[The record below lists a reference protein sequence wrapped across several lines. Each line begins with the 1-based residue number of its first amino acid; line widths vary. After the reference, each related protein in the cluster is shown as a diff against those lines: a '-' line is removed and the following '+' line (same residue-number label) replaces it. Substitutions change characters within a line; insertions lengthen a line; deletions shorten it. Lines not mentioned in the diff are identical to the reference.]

1 MGTNYFL
8 IRKQDNAIANK
19 LWDARNVVINNTNF
33 VTLLEPIIKELFKE
47 PIRIANE
54 NNFDIVQN
62 RFDDGLH
69 ETIQRLASY
78 IQYDLSY
85 AFDIREHRGVHIGKS
100 SAGWLFNFQD
110 QDVLQD
116 DAHIKWHS
124 YEDVMSFLKEWVDEK
139 KIFTIID
146 EYDREISYPEFK
158 DFVDTK
164 QSDPH
169 NLENPDNFTYSR
181 NVNGYRFSEG
191 DFS

>member
-8 IRKQDNAIANK
+8 IRKQDNAVANK

-85 AFDIREHRGVHIGKS
+85 VFDIREHRGVHIGKS

-116 DAHIKWHS
+116 DVHIKWHS

>member
-8 IRKQDNAIANK
+8 IRKQDNAVANK

-85 AFDIREHRGVHIGKS
+85 VFDIRDHRGVHIGKS

-110 QDVLQD
+110 QDIVQD
-116 DAHIKWHS
+116 DVHIKWHS

>member
-8 IRKQDNAIANK
+8 IRKQDNAVANK
-19 LWDARNVVINNTNF
+19 LWGARNVVINNTNF

-85 AFDIREHRGVHIGKS
+85 VFDIRDHRGVHIGKS

-110 QDVLQD
+110 QDIVQD
-116 DAHIKWHS
+116 DVHIKWHS

>member
-8 IRKQDNAIANK
+8 IRKQDNAVANK

-47 PIRIANE
+47 PIKIANE

-85 AFDIREHRGVHIGKS
+85 VFDIRDHRGVHIGKS

-110 QDVLQD
+110 QDIVQD
-116 DAHIKWHS
+116 DVHIKWHS
-124 YEDVMSFLKEWVDEK
+124 YEDVMSFLEEWVENK

>member
-8 IRKQDNAIANK
+8 IRKQDNAVANK

-85 AFDIREHRGVHIGKS
+85 VFDIRDHRGVHIGKS

-110 QDVLQD
+110 QDIVQD
-116 DAHIKWHS
+116 DVHIKWHS

-164 QSDPH
+164 QSDLH

>member
-8 IRKQDNAIANK
+8 IRKQDNAVANK

-85 AFDIREHRGVHIGKS
+85 VFDIREHRGVHIGKS

-110 QDVLQD
+110 QDIVQD
-116 DAHIKWHS
+116 DVHIKWHS

>member
-1 MGTNYFL
+1 M
-8 IRKQDNAIANK
+8 
-19 LWDARNVVINNTNF
+19 VINNTNF

-85 AFDIREHRGVHIGKS
+85 VFDIRDHRGVHIGKS

-110 QDVLQD
+110 QDIVQD
-116 DAHIKWHS
+116 DVHIKWHS

-146 EYDREISYPEFK
+146 EYDREISYLEFK

>member
-8 IRKQDNAIANK
+8 IRKQDNAVANK

-54 NNFDIVQN
+54 NNFDIIQN

-85 AFDIREHRGVHIGKS
+85 VFDIREHRGVHIGKS

-110 QDVLQD
+110 QDIVQD
-116 DAHIKWHS
+116 DVHIKWHS
-124 YEDVMSFLKEWVDEK
+124 YEDVMSFLEEWVENK

>member
-8 IRKQDNAIANK
+8 IRKQDNAVANK

-85 AFDIREHRGVHIGKS
+85 VFDIREHRGVHIGKS

-116 DAHIKWHS
+116 
-124 YEDVMSFLKEWVDEK
+124 V
-139 KIFTIID
+139 
-146 EYDREISYPEFK
+146 
-158 DFVDTK
+158 
-164 QSDPH
+164 
-169 NLENPDNFTYSR
+169 
-181 NVNGYRFSEG
+181 
-191 DFS
+191 

>member
-8 IRKQDNAIANK
+8 IRKQDNAVANK

-85 AFDIREHRGVHIGKS
+85 VFDIRDHRGVHIGKS
-100 SAGWLFNFQD
+100 STGWLFNFQD

-116 DAHIKWHS
+116 DVHIKWHS

>member
-8 IRKQDNAIANK
+8 IRKQDNAVANK
-19 LWDARNVVINNTNF
+19 LWNARNVVINNTNF

-85 AFDIREHRGVHIGKS
+85 VFDIREHRGVHIGKS

-110 QDVLQD
+110 QDIVQD
-116 DAHIKWHS
+116 DVHIKWHS

>member
-8 IRKQDNAIANK
+8 IRKQDNAVANK

-85 AFDIREHRGVHIGKS
+85 VFDIRDHRGVHIGKS

-116 DAHIKWHS
+116 DVHIKWHS